1 MKPAI
6 VYLAQ
11 NTPSDPQYG
20 RDRRSILNKSLDQLF
35 ENYNNKFLHDVL
47 IFHEG
52 DFTPA
57 DQATIIRGRPQIS
70 FKEIHFQIPGFLPS
84 EEVPE
89 KIRMWRMGHRHMIRF
104 YSVQVWDLLAEM
116 GYDWMMRMDDDSFI
130 HSIID
135 YDLFTFMDRNDYE
148 YGYRIDVEEGTI
160 SAPGFGDAV
169 TAYINAEKLR
179 PSFWGEHLKPA
190 PVTTH
195 AKNLA
200 KALIMKANQRKKHI
214 LEPSSQYD
222 LWGYYN
228 NFYIAKLAFWKSR
241 QVQSFIR
248 HFDRISGWYKYRW
261 NDLIFQSAALQ
272 VFMPKSKIYKFTD
285 WTYEHA
291 TLRDGRLDFGG
302 IFEGSADQN
311 SEAVTQFRA
320 RFGTTCFPP
329 GRFR

>member
-20 RDRRSILNKSLDQLF
+20 RDRLSILNKSLDLLF
-35 ENYNNKFLHDVL
+35 KNYNNKFLHDVV

-52 DFTPA
+52 DFRQA
-57 DQATIIRGRPQIS
+57 DQAAIIRGRPQIS
-70 FKEIHFQIPGFLPS
+70 FKEIHFQIPVFLPS

-89 KIRMWRMGHRHMIRF
+89 KIRMWRMGHRHIICF

-130 HSIID
+130 HSVID
-135 YDLFTFMDRNDYE
+135 YDLFTFMDSNGYE

-190 PVTTH
+190 PVKTTL
-195 AKNLA
+195 K
-200 KALIMKANQRKKHI
+200 
-214 LEPSSQYD
+214 
-222 LWGYYN
+222 
-228 NFYIAKLAFWKSR
+228 
-241 QVQSFIR
+241 
-248 HFDRISGWYKYRW
+248 
-261 NDLIFQSAALQ
+261 
-272 VFMPKSKIYKFTD
+272 T
-285 WTYEHA
+285 
-291 TLRDGRLDFGG
+291 
-302 IFEGSADQN
+302 
-311 SEAVTQFRA
+311 
-320 RFGTTCFPP
+320 
-329 GRFR
+329 